1 MNIRT
6 LTLALILPLLLAACA
21 APPSRYAGGGYDGR
35 YGGYSRCADC
45 GVVEQIDRVD
55 GERRSDGTGAVLGG
69 IIGGVL
75 GNQVGSGDGRRAATV
90 AGAIATGT
98 CELCS
103 NRSTFD
109 DTLTWPSGPSWPEP
123 TTINAASRRLASS
136 RIAAG
141 TERAVTQMADD
152 CTSG

>member
-6 LTLALILPLLLAACA
+6 LTLALVLPLLLAACA

-45 GVVEQIDRVD
+45 GVVDQINRVD

-90 AGAIATGT
+90 AGAIAGGVAGHAIERDVRSAPRY
-98 CELCS
+98 ELRIRMDDGRRVVVVQRELDGLRRGDVVRVRG
-103 NRSTFD
+103 NR
-109 DTLTWPSGPSWPEP
+109 
-123 TTINAASRRLASS
+123 AYRY
-136 RIAAG
+136 
-141 TERAVTQMADD
+141 
-152 CTSG
+152 

>member
-1 MNIRT
+1 MVATRS
-6 LTLALILPLLLAACA
+6 
-21 APPSRYAGGGYDGR
+21 SRFQVASSSRKARVTRVTVDETAGAYPR
-35 YGGYSRCADC
+35 
-45 GVVEQIDRVD
+45 
-55 GERRSDGTGAVLGG
+55 
-69 IIGGVL
+69 
-75 GNQVGSGDGRRAATV
+75 
-90 AGAIATGT
+90 GAIATGT